1 MYDYNQ
7 IFVKHVR
14 NFDDIEI
21 GFSLF
26 LSEMF
31 RIADKSSLISAVCQ
45 MRNGSLLSIRPD
57 INVNIEYESWSNFL
71 LKKEKKSL
79 LLNVSSAYGW
89 ELIADEVSSS
99 CLRIISAL
107 YSLEYLKTYKP
118 LRKHIKDSVN
128 SYLCLPFDERVSR
141 LVEQFNNVCYN
152 EYLSLYNWGDHIS
165 KDMDATRI
173 DNDVAKYVKE
183 CMCELPVEIIH
194 KLASLP
200 VIDWLDR
207 VTIMRIPNA
216 KKKNMPIDFFSNLSY
231 FNVFYGSLPF
241 DLINLYIDEKYYY
254 LVFLDYFL
262 DDSECRISTNIDFG
276 FLNPESL
283 MLFKEFNAIA

>member
-7 IFVKHVR
+7 IFVEHVR

-26 LSEMF
+26 LTEMF
-31 RIADKSSLISAVCQ
+31 RIADKSSIISAVCQ
-45 MRNGSLLSIRPD
+45 MRDGSLLSIRPD
-57 INVNIEYESWSNFL
+57 INVNIEYDCWSNFL

-89 ELIADEVSSS
+89 ELIADEISASY
-99 CLRIISAL
+99 LRTLSAL
-107 YSLEYLKTYKP
+107 YSLEYLKTYKH

-128 SYLCLPFDERVSR
+128 SYLCLPFDERVKK
-141 LVEQFNNVCYN
+141 LVVQLNNDYYN
-152 EYLSLYNWGDHIS
+152 EYLSLYNWVDHIS
-165 KDMDATRI
+165 KDMDVARI
-173 DNDVAKYVKE
+173 DSNVAKYVKE
-183 CMCELPVEIIH
+183 CMCELPIKIIH
-194 KLASLP
+194 ELATLSL
-200 VIDWLDR
+200 IDWLDN
-207 VTIMRIPNA
+207 VTIMRIPNT

-231 FNVFYGSLPF
+231 FNVFYGLLPF
-241 DLINLYIDEKYYY
+241 DLINLYTDEKYYY
-254 LVFLDYFL
+254 LVFLGYFL

>member
-45 MRNGSLLSIRPD
+45 MRDGSLLSIKPD
-57 INVNIEYESWSNFL
+57 INVNIEYDCWSNFL

-89 ELIADEVSSS
+89 ELIADEISASHLWVV
-99 CLRIISAL
+99 SAL
-107 YSLEYLKTYKP
+107 YSLEYLRNNKSLK
-118 LRKHIKDSVN
+118 KDIRRAIE
-128 SYLCLPFDERVSR
+128 SYLCLPFNERVGELAALCSS
-141 LVEQFNNVCYN
+141 VYSN
-152 EYLSLYNWGDHIS
+152 EYLALYNWVEHIS
-165 KDMDATRI
+165 DDMNITCI
-173 DNDVAKYVKE
+173 DNDVANYVKE
-183 CMCELPVEIIH
+183 NVCELPISIIH
-194 KLASLP
+194 ELASLS
-200 VIDWLDR
+200 VIDWLDNIS
-207 VTIMRIPNA
+207 IMRISNTHR
-216 KKKNMPIDFFSNLSY
+216 KNMPIDFFSNLSY
-231 FNVFYGSLPF
+231 FNVFNGLLPF
-241 DLINLYIDEKYYY
+241 ELINLYTDEKYYY